1 MSIVKLPRVSSTA
14 NHHPMQVIDMQY
26 AQDVVE
32 AIKLMSMA
40 ELHTLRISANGM
52 DAVRFFNTIN
62 MAVNR
67 MNAKVE

>member
-32 AIKLMSMA
+32 AIQGMSMA
-40 ELHTLRISANGM
+40 ELHALRVSGCGM
-52 DAVRFFNTIN
+52 NAVRFFYLVN